1 MVVHKAD
8 FASTFQLWSF
18 DTGSRRKLRKF
29 PLESCFGFCIFLPM
43 AFCDLWIQYCT
54 CNMVLR
60 LKLWSF
66 IPPFS
71 SHLIKKG
78 KSRSLLCVCVC
89 LLSKVLVKAGLARK
103 KKWLWRKWKTYFL
116 PRNAVPKWSLDDLS
130 HGLYNNVFCFNSNTI
145 HSCRHIFLILCPSP
159 FPKGVTYCRWFQ

>member
-1 MVVHKAD
+1 MWSDFRIFKEVLGLGRMVVHKAD

-18 DTGSRRKLRKF
+18 DTGSRRKLRI
-29 PLESCFGFCIFLPM
+29 LFGKLF
-43 AFCDLWIQYCT
+43 WILHLLAYGFWWLV
-54 CNMVLR
+54 NMVLR

-130 HGLYNNVFCFNSNTI
+130 HGLYNDVF
-145 HSCRHIFLILCPSP
+145 LL
-159 FPKGVTYCRWFQ
+159 